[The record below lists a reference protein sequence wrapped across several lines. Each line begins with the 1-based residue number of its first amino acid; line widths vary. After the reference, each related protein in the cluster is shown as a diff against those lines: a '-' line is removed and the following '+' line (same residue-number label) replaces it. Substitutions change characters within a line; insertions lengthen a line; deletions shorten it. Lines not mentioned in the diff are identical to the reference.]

1 MKTAQFSPNDSRTR
15 GQFASFL
22 AGARPEPLTRYSNW
36 IGGEAVPPLGG
47 GFVPRTGPGPRGAD
61 LGDWPRSGPADVERA
76 LAELSAAGSRQ
87 APPGAAL
94 RRAASELDRDPDPSG
109 ASAAAYDLE
118 PTEFDEYT
126 EPLLDD
132 LEDLPGPPRRGAGA
146 TDRPPLALHVDGSA
160 GPLVLWA
167 RVWRALAQG
176 RPVLLVPDP
185 SLGPAAD
192 LAAEVLSAELGS
204 RAGMLAVLHQESAEV
219 TRALAVSDQPVEL
232 AIVGP
237 PAAGEAFETLVN
249 QARKE
254 ALAGVP
260 AAKRPFGVGI
270 GRGGRRAQAAVH
282 GLQPATLELSP
293 GDDPRAAARRVV
305 RLAFG
310 RDWALGGWDAQ
321 ALRRV
326 LVAPG
331 LLSSF
336 TECLLDRLEGA
347 AAADPA
353 PWPLD
358 KRQPDRLLEA
368 RRIGLGE
375 GATLIH
381 EASRPSRGGGG
392 TAILTRLVFT
402 NVEDRMGLAQL
413 RAPLPL
419 LLLERAGPA

>member
-22 AGARPEPLTRYSNW
+22 AGAILEPLTRYSNW
-36 IGGEAVPPLGG
+36 IGGEAVPPQGG
-47 GFVPRTGPGPRGAD
+47 GYVPRSGPGPRGAD
-61 LGDWPRSGPADVERA
+61 LGDWPRSGAADVELA
-76 LAELSAAGSRQ
+76 LTELAAAGSSP
-87 APPGAAL
+87 APSGAAL
-94 RRAASELDRDPDPSG
+94 RRAASELDQDPDPSG
-109 ASAAAYDLE
+109 ASAAALDLE
-118 PTEFDEYT
+118 PSEFDEYS
-126 EPLLDD
+126 EPLLAD

-146 TDRPPLALHVDGSA
+146 ANRVPLALHVDGSA
-160 GPLVLWA
+160 GPLVLWS
-167 RVWRALAQG
+167 RLWRALAQG
-176 RPVLLVPDP
+176 RPVLLVPAP

-192 LAAEVLSAELGS
+192 LAADVLRAELGS
-204 RAGMLAVLHQESAEV
+204 RAGALAVLHQESAEV
-219 TRALAVSDQPVEL
+219 TRALAISERPVEL
-232 AIVGP
+232 THVGP

-254 ALAGVP
+254 ALAGMP
-260 AAKRPFGVGI
+260 AANRPFGLGI
-270 GRGGRRAQAAVH
+270 GAGGRRARAAVH
-282 GLQPATLELSP
+282 ELLPATLELGP
-293 GDDPRAAARRVV
+293 DGDPRAAARRVV

-326 LVAPG
+326 RVAPS

-336 TECLLDRLEGA
+336 TECLLDRLERDSA
-347 AAADPA
+347 VDPA

-358 KRQPDRLLEA
+358 KRQPERLLEA

-402 NVEDRMGLAQL
+402 NVEDRMGLARL
-413 RAPLPL
+413 RSPLPL